1 MTAVP
6 PEIYDGAQFTIR
18 YDQAETRITDY
29 YEWDTE
35 EDDGNGGTVTVHH
48 TLPFGFAAAWQKASD
63 EGYVYPSDCPYFMQ
77 NLPILLKRL
86 EIRDCYKELS
96 SETPDQWTILCM
108 QRFAEISEKYEDVL
122 KMEASTGFDVTN
134 PSKESRIIEYGHI
147 INGQV
152 QDTPYGEL
160 DSTSDYVTGKT
171 AEQHSGEDKIH
182 ERNELDADILLD
194 FRRKWD
200 TTMNKMVEEFDVLF
214 IRITG
219 AGFVA

>member
-1 MTAVP
+1 MVLP
-6 PEIYDGAQFTIR
+6 PEIYTGAQFTIR

-29 YEWDTE
+29 YEHE
-35 EDDGNGGTVTVHH
+35 ENGVTTVY
-48 TLPFGFAAAWQKASD
+48 PFGFAAAWQKASD
-63 EGYVYPSDCPYFMQ
+63 EGYVYPTDCPYFMQ
-77 NLPILLKRL
+77 NLSILLKRL
-86 EIRDCYKELS
+86 EIRDRYKELS
-96 SETPDQWTILCM
+96 AETPDEWTILCM

-122 KMEASTGFDVTN
+122 KMEAATGFDVTN

-194 FRRKWD
+194 FRKKWD

>member
-1 MTAVP
+1 MVLP

-63 EGYVYPSDCPYFMQ
+63 EGYVYPTDCPYFMQ
-77 NLPILLKRL
+77 NLSILLKRL
-86 EIRDCYKELS
+86 EIRDRYKELS
-96 SETPDQWTILCM
+96 AETPDEWTILCM

-122 KMEASTGFDVTN
+122 KMEAATGFDVTN

>member
-1 MTAVP
+1 MVLP
-6 PEIYDGAQFTIR
+6 PEIYTGAQFTIR

-63 EGYVYPSDCPYFMQ
+63 EGYVYPTDCPYFMQ
-77 NLPILLKRL
+77 NLSILLKRL
-86 EIRDCYKELS
+86 EIRDRYKELS
-96 SETPDQWTILCM
+96 AETPDEWVILCM
-108 QRFAEISEKYEDVL
+108 QRFAEISEKYEDIL
-122 KMEASTGFDVTN
+122 RMEASTGFDVAN

-214 IRITG
+214 VRITG

>member
-1 MTAVP
+1 MVLP
-6 PEIYDGAQFTIR
+6 PEIYTGAQFTIR

-35 EDDGNGGTVTVHH
+35 EDDDNGGTVTVHH
-48 TLPFGFAAAWQKASD
+48 ILPFGFAAAWQKAAD
-63 EGYVYPSDCPYFMQ
+63 EGYVYPTDCPYFIR
-77 NLPILLKRL
+77 NLSILLKRL
-86 EIRDCYKELS
+86 EIRDRYKELS
-96 SETPDQWTILCM
+96 AETPDEWTILCM
-108 QRFAEISEKYEDVL
+108 QRFAEVSEKYEDVL
-122 KMEASTGFDVTN
+122 RMEAAEGFDVTN
-134 PSKESRIIEYGHI
+134 PSRESRIIEYGHI

-160 DSTSDYVTGKT
+160 NQNSDYVTGKT
-171 AEQHSGEDKIH
+171 AEQHSGQDTIH
-182 ERNELDADILLD
+182 ERNELDADILLR
-194 FRRKWD
+194 FRERWN